1 MLLEKASRNR
11 DFVFVGES
19 NPNFKALRG
28 GSDRGSLAAVNVG
41 SRLHASFPCVD
52 GFRCVMLVCYIYR
65 ATLSSTMN
73 RIRKNIFSNQIT

>member
-28 GSDRGSLAAVNVG
+28 GRDRGSLAAVNVG
-41 SRLHASFPCVD
+41 SRRHVSCSLRLRWFPLATFLRCATHGHATGRVF
-52 GFRCVMLVCYIYR
+52 FRLG
-65 ATLSSTMN
+65 
-73 RIRKNIFSNQIT
+73 